1 MLLGALLRARGREV
15 ALSDGLVAGHSPGT
29 WVRAL
34 QQITRIGID
43 KNVLKSTHWW
53 LVTTLAFAV
62 IPLLVVLKAGALLLA
77 YAIALFG

>member
-1 MLLGALLRARGREV
+1 M
-15 ALSDGLVAGHSPGT
+15 
-29 WVRAL
+29 
-34 QQITRIGID
+34 QQITRIGIE